1 MTDGSLGSEETI
13 MSDLKDKRVYKI
25 ALTGLMAALSYVA
38 FTFLQIKV
46 PLPGGDATSFH
57 LGNTI
62 CVLGALLAGSFYGGM
77 GGAIGMTI
85 GDLMDPV
92 YITYAPKT
100 FLLKFAIG
108 AIAGLVAH
116 RIGHINRQTD
126 SKKILQWTVL
136 SAVCGL
142 GFNVIFDPLFG
153 YYYKLYIIGK
163 PAAELVLKWNF
174 VTTGT
179 NAVLSA
185 IAVTVIYMAVRPV
198 LRKSGMLPEI

>member
-1 MTDGSLGSEETI
+1 M
-13 MSDLKDKRVYKI
+13 
-25 ALTGLMAALSYVA
+25 
-38 FTFLQIKV
+38 
-46 PLPGGDATSFH
+46 
-57 LGNTI
+57 
-62 CVLGALLAGSFYGGM
+62 LGALLTGSFYGGL

-85 GDLMDPV
+85 GDLMDPIYV
-92 YITYAPKT
+92 IYAPKT

-108 AIAGLVAH
+108 AIAGVTAH

-126 SKKILQWTVL
+126 SKKIFQWTVL

-142 GFNVIFDPLFG
+142 GFNVIFDPIFG

>member
-1 MTDGSLGSEETI
+1 

-85 GDLMDPV
+85 GDLLDPV
-92 YITYAPKT
+92 YITSAPKT
-100 FLLKFAIG
+100 FILKFAIG
-108 AIAGLVAH
+108 AIAGVVAH
-116 RIGHINRQTD
+116 RIGKINRQTD
-126 SKKILQWTVL
+126 PKKIFQWTVL

-142 GFNVIFDPLFG
+142 GFNVIFDPIFG

-174 VTTGT
+174 ITTGT
-179 NAVLSA
+179 NAVLSV

-198 LRKSGMLPEI
+198 LKKSGMLPEI

>member
-1 MTDGSLGSEETI
+1 

-62 CVLGALLAGSFYGGM
+62 CVLGALLTGSFYGGL
-77 GGAIGMTI
+77 GGAIGMTS
-85 GDLMDPV
+85 GDLMDPIYV
-92 YITYAPKT
+92 IYAPKT

-108 AIAGLVAH
+108 AIAGVTAH

-126 SKKILQWTVL
+126 SKKIFQWTVL

-142 GFNVIFDPLFG
+142 GFNVIFDPIFG

>member
-1 MTDGSLGSEETI
+1 MR
-13 MSDLKDKRVYKI
+13 DLKDKRVYKI

-62 CVLGALLAGSFYGGM
+62 CVLGALLTGSFYGGL

-92 YITYAPKT
+92 YILYAPKT
-100 FLLKFAIG
+100 FILKFCIG
-108 AIAGLVAH
+108 AIAGVVAH
-116 RIGHINRQTD
+116 RIGHINKQTD
-126 SKKILQWTVL
+126 RKQILKWTIL

-153 YYYKLYIIGK
+153 YFYKLLIIGK

-174 VTTGT
+174 LTTGT

-185 IAVTVIYMAVRPV
+185 IAAVVIYTAVRPV
-198 LRKSGMLPEI
+198 LKKSGLLPEI